1 MSIEFQTVSKTFC
14 RNDDERLYNVGL
26 RHGLEFRIGLT
37 IKMTSHVFRFSFLA
51 AMLISVVLTA
61 RAQITVTVDRNLGG
75 DANPEFKFKLVRSP
89 LKDDAAARA
98 RLTLLAGEADPAGAD
113 LSALTDGIL
122 PTGENQ
128 PKSNFSFDSGS
139 SGGRFSMDLGRVIE
153 IRQINSYSWHSG
165 NRAPQVYRLY
175 ASNGADPQFCAE
187 PRGDVDPASCGWTL
201 ITSVD
206 TRRGRG
212 GGGEGQ
218 YGASINDAR
227 GSLGKYRYLL
237 FECSA
242 TETDDD
248 AGNTFFSEI
257 DVVAKKSP

>member
-1 MSIEFQTVSKTFC
+1 MT
-14 RNDDERLYNVGL
+14 
-26 RHGLEFRIGLT
+26 RHF
-37 IKMTSHVFRFSFLA
+37 FRFSFIA
-51 AMLISVVLTA
+51 AMLLGA
-61 RAQITVTVDRNLGG
+61 ALAGRAQITVTVDRNLGR
-75 DANPEFKFKLVRSP
+75 DANPEFRFKLVRP
-89 LKDDAAARA
+89 PVKDDAAARA
-98 RLTLLAGEADPAGAD
+98 RLTLLAGQADPAGAD

-122 PTGENQ
+122 PTAENQ
-128 PKSNFSFDSGS
+128 SKSNFSFDSGS
-139 SGGRFSMDLGRVIE
+139 SGGRFSMDLGSVIE
-153 IRQINSYSWHSG
+153 IKQINSYSWHSG
-165 NRAPQVYRLY
+165 NGAPQVYALY
-175 ASNGADPQFCAE
+175 ASDGADPKFCAE
-187 PRGDVDPASCGWTL
+187 PKGDVDPASCGWTL
-201 ITSVD
+201 VTSVD

-212 GGGEGQ
+212 GDSGGQ